1 MNQSKKKKVLVGAI
15 IAGSMVGLVATA
27 TAASATEAGKEI
39 IDSLVSWSGG
49 AVDNNGNP
57 VESKTLVTDELPSD
71 LGELQG
77 EGTAIPL
84 NDTGTSGEFK

>member
-1 MNQSKKKKVLVGAI
+1 MNDSKKKRFLVGAI
-15 IAGSMVGLVATA
+15 IAGSMLGLAATA

-39 IDSLVSWSGG
+39 IDNLVSWSAG

-57 VESKTLVTDELPSD
+57 VESKALVTDEMPSD

-77 EGTAIPL
+77 EGTATPT

>member
-1 MNQSKKKKVLVGAI
+1 M
-15 IAGSMVGLVATA
+15 
-27 TAASATEAGKEI
+27 
-39 IDSLVSWSGG
+39 VSWSAG

-57 VESKTLVTDELPSD
+57 VESKALVTDEMPSD

-77 EGTAIPL
+77 EGTATPT